1 MSSFIINGG
10 KPLEGSITV
19 GGSKNAVLP
28 MIFSTVLMH
37 GRSVITGVPDI
48 TDVRV
53 ALSLISNMGAAW
65 TLDGDRLCIDTADIR
80 YVTPDPH
87 LTSRIRASS
96 YLLGAC
102 LARFGRADVLTVGG
116 CSFDKRPIDMHIGAA
131 EALGAR
137 LENDEIIAKKLHGSD
152 VIFEKT
158 SVGATINA
166 ILMATAA
173 EGRTRIYGYAKE
185 PHVLSLIDFL
195 KSAGARIHPGVRYI
209 EVEGSNLHGAVGRV
223 IPDMI
228 EAGTY
233 LSLSLATRSPLK
245 VVGARRTDLDSF
257 ITTLVDA
264 GASLSFDGDTV
275 TADGALDTPAL
286 ITAAPHPAFATDLQ
300 PQSAPLLATFC
311 GGSITDTVWHS
322 RFGYLAELSKHG
334 LKYERTDNTALIK
347 PSHLHPA
354 NTVAPDLRG
363 GAALLI
369 AALVAKGESRIDSAE
384 IIKRGYENVINK
396 LRQVGADIYE
406 I

>member
-10 KPLEGSITV
+10 RPLFGSITV

-28 MIFSTVLMH
+28 MIFSTILVH

-53 ALSLISNMGAAW
+53 ALSLISSMGAEW
-65 TLDGDRLCIDTADIR
+65 DMTGDRLCIDTADLE

-102 LARFGRADVLTVGG
+102 LGRFGRADLMTVGG

-137 LENDEIIAKKLHGSD
+137 LESGEIIAKKLHGSD
-152 VIFEKT
+152 IIFEKT

-173 EGRTRIYGYAKE
+173 EGTTRIYGYARE
-185 PHVLSLIDFL
+185 PHVFSLIDFL
-195 KSAGARIHPGVRYI
+195 NSAGAYIRPKTRYI
-209 EVEGSNLHGAVGRV
+209 EIEGSRLHGATGGV

-233 LSLSLATRSPLK
+233 LALSLATHSPLK
-245 VVGARRTDLDSF
+245 IVGASRTDLDSF
-257 ITTLVDA
+257 INTLVDA
-264 GASLSFDGDTV
+264 GACLSFDGDTAV
-275 TADGALDTPAL
+275 ADGSLDEPVI
-286 ITAAPHPAFATDLQ
+286 ITAAPHPEFATDLQ
-300 PQSAPLLATFC
+300 PQTAPLLATYL
-311 GGSITDTVWHS
+311 GGRITDTVWHS
-322 RFGYLAELSKHG
+322 RFGYLAELAKHG
-334 LKYERTDNTALIK
+334 LEYERSGNTALIK
-347 PSHLHPA
+347 PSRLHPA

-369 AALVAKGESRIDSAE
+369 AALSAKGESRIDSAE
-384 IIKRGYENVINK
+384 IIKRGYENVIEK
-396 LRQVGADIYE
+396 LRQIGADIYE

>member
-10 KPLEGSITV
+10 RPLFGSITV

-28 MIFSTVLMH
+28 MIFSTILMH

-53 ALSLISNMGAAW
+53 ALSLISNMGAEW
-65 TLDGDRLCIDTADIR
+65 DMTGDRLCINTADLE
-80 YVTPDPH
+80 YVTPDTH

-102 LARFGRADVLTVGG
+102 LGRFGRADLLTVGG

-131 EALGAR
+131 EALGAG
-137 LENDEIIAKKLHGSD
+137 LKNSEIIAKKLHGSD
-152 VIFEKT
+152 IIFEKT

-173 EGRTRIYGYAKE
+173 EGTTRIYGYARE
-185 PHVLSLIDFL
+185 PHVFSLIDFL
-195 KSAGARIHPGVRYI
+195 NSAGAYIRPKTRYI
-209 EVEGSNLHGAVGRV
+209 EIEGRYLHGATGSV

-233 LSLSLATRSPLK
+233 LALSLATHSPLNI
-245 VVGARRTDLDSF
+245 VGASCTDLDSF
-257 ITTLVDA
+257 INTLVDA
-264 GASLSFDGDTV
+264 GACLSFDGDTAV
-275 TADGALDTPAL
+275 ADGSLDEPVI
-286 ITAAPHPAFATDLQ
+286 ITAAPHPEFATDLQ
-300 PQSAPLLATFC
+300 PQTAPLLATYL
-311 GGSITDTVWHS
+311 GGRITDTVWHS
-322 RFGYLAELSKHG
+322 RFGYLTELAKHG
-334 LKYERTDNTALIK
+334 LEYERSGNTALIK

-369 AALVAKGESRIDSAE
+369 AALSAKGESRIDSAE
-384 IIKRGYENVINK
+384 IIKRGYENVIEK